1 MLKKLNLDPE
11 TKKNYRPVNN
21 SIFFSKLIERIVL
34 LRIDDHLITNNLQNH
49 NQFGYKKH
57 HSTETLMLGI
67 ANDVLEGFD
76 ENLCTI
82 MMFLDL
88 SAAFDLIDIIKLL
101 RILKEEIGLDGVA
114 LQWCKSFLTNRTQ
127 RVKIE
132 GEYSQSLEVKFGT
145 PQGSVLGP
153 RFFDLYVRFQPKI
166 FEHCGFKSSAYA
178 DDSNGMKKFAIT
190 FQYNVLTKDVPNC
203 LNMITKWMNIQWLKI
218 NPDKTEFVLFYP
230 SGVADKVIIGGI
242 ITGEDQCVRFSDVVK
257 NVGMYLDKN
266 LKLDKH
272 INKIVS
278 HCFKLI
284 KDLRRARNFLS
295 MKDTEILV
303 NASVTSRLDFC
314 NSLFVNMS
322 QSNFNKLQKAQNAA
336 ARLVFRKKRKDSAE
350 DMLKQLH
357 WLPIKSRCIFKTL
370 LMYKCIHNMCPKN
383 LSVEYKAYNCRPN
396 DFLLLKTS
404 TARTKYGK

>member
-1 MLKKLNLDPE
+1 MTVEKREAYYAKIINNAGNRQKTLFKVEETAFDRKNDVILPTHNDPVELANAFNEYYINKVDKLRESIPVETENDLPAPKVFEGKKLSIFAPTNIEEVTKILKESGIKTSVEDPIPVSILKSVYNITLPALVGLVNKSLREGSADGIKHSVIDPLLKKLNLDPE

-21 SIFFSKLIERIVL
+21 LIFFSKLIERIVL

-166 FEHCGFKSSAYA
+166 F
-178 DDSNGMKKFAIT
+178 
-190 FQYNVLTKDVPNC
+190 
-203 LNMITKWMNIQWLKI
+203 
-218 NPDKTEFVLFYP
+218 
-230 SGVADKVIIGGI
+230 
-242 ITGEDQCVRFSDVVK
+242 
-257 NVGMYLDKN
+257 
-266 LKLDKH
+266 
-272 INKIVS
+272 
-278 HCFKLI
+278 
-284 KDLRRARNFLS
+284 
-295 MKDTEILV
+295 
-303 NASVTSRLDFC
+303 
-314 NSLFVNMS
+314 
-322 QSNFNKLQKAQNAA
+322 
-336 ARLVFRKKRKDSAE
+336 
-350 DMLKQLH
+350 
-357 WLPIKSRCIFKTL
+357 
-370 LMYKCIHNMCPKN
+370 
-383 LSVEYKAYNCRPN
+383 
-396 DFLLLKTS
+396 
-404 TARTKYGK
+404 